1 MIKAVI
7 FDLGGTL
14 IDKFSLS
21 PLVNLSKAFKQRN
34 IVIPNRI
41 ISQDMGK
48 NKFDHIY
55 SISREPIFYEQFK
68 NIYKR
73 DPNDSDLGDI
83 YSIFCVFQRED
94 LRKKQELIP
103 ETKMIMNYLK
113 EQNIKIGITTGFNK
127 EQMDLVLDRLNKED
141 IYPDSAVSSS
151 CIDNLSRPN
160 PSMIYWNMNLLG
172 ITNPMEVIKVDDTN
186 VGIQEGLNA
195 GCISVGVARW
205 SINMGVLTEEERQEL
220 EDDTNRDIIKDKLE
234 ISRDILQKSGAS
246 NVIDTLDELPIIIE
260 TSNFAML
267 SRII

>member
-41 ISQDMGK
+41 IAQDMGK
-48 NKFDHIY
+48 KKCDHIY
-55 SISREPIFYEQFK
+55 SISREPFFYEQFK
-68 NIYKR
+68 DVYKR

-83 YSIFCVFQRED
+83 YSIFCAFQGAD

-103 ETKMIMNYLK
+103 ETKVVMNYLREK
-113 EQNIKIGITTGFNK
+113 DIKIGITTGFNK

-141 IYPDSAVSSS
+141 IFPDSAVSSS
-151 CIDNLSRPN
+151 CIDDLSRPN
-160 PSMIYWNMNLLG
+160 PFMIYRNMDLLG
-172 ITNPMEVIKVDDTN
+172 ITNPTEVIKIDDTA
-186 VGIQEGLNA
+186 VGVQEGLNA

-205 SINMGVLTEEERQEL
+205 SINMGVLTIKERDKL
-220 EDDTNRDIIKDKLE
+220 EDDDSKYIIRNKLVK
-234 ISRDILQKSGAS
+234 SRDILQKSGATH
-246 NVIDTLDELPIIIE
+246 VIDTLDELPIIIE
-260 TSNFAML
+260 HTNSCDV
-267 SRII
+267 RT